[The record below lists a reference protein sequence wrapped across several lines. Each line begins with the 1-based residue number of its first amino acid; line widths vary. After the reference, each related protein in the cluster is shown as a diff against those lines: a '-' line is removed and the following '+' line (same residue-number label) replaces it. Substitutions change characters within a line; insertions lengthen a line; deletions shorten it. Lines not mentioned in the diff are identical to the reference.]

1 MSNIDWLAE
10 PSRARKRVI
19 FARHAQYSCNLRN
32 VCNSDPTIAYD
43 LTELG
48 QQQAID
54 LGERLRDE
62 GIGLIISSA
71 FVRARQTA
79 WLVNQALNV
88 PIVVNQ
94 LANENRVGS
103 ALEGQHVERFLD
115 FIRSAPATTA
125 APDGEHFLAMKARIV
140 CLLWELQRSSP
151 ATILV
156 ITHGWPLQA
165 VRVLTGAIGDDAGAM
180 CVDMPGNCATLCG
193 VSTDAIFMAESVPRT
208 AAQSVPR
215 HSSE

>member
-1 MSNIDWLAE
+1 MSDIDWLGE
-10 PSRARKRVI
+10 PSQARKRII

-32 VCNSDPTIAYD
+32 VCNSDPGIPYD

-54 LGERLRDE
+54 LGERLCNE
-62 GIGLIISSA
+62 EIGLIVSSA

-79 WLVNQALNV
+79 WLANRALNV

-115 FIRSAPATTA
+115 FIRPDPPGTA
-125 APDGEHFLAMKARIV
+125 APDGESFLGMKARIV
-140 CLLWELQRSSP
+140 RLLWELQRSSP
-151 ATILV
+151 STILV
-156 ITHGWPLQA
+156 VTHGWPLQA
-165 VRVLTGAIGDDAGAM
+165 VRVLLGAIDDDAGAM
-180 CVDMPGNCATLCG
+180 CVDMPGNCVTLSG
-193 VSTDAIFMAESVPRT
+193 FSQGAGFTLA
-208 AAQSVPR
+208 
-215 HSSE
+215 